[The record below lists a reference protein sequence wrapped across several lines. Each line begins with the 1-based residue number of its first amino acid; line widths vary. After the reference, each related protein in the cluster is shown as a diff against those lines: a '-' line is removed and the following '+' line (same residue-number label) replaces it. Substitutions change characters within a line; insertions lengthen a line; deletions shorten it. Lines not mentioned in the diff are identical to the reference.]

1 MARMSIKDILA
12 ISISGDGD
20 GMEVRYLPAGDEAM
34 IIEFGKTIDD
44 EVNNKV
50 ISMAESIRNKRIRG
64 VREILSTY
72 RSLMVFYNPK
82 KISYIRLISI
92 VKNLDYRKESKAG
105 ADKKTLIVPCCY
117 DDIYGPDLSQMSE
130 ELGITKE
137 EIVSI
142 HSGMKYKIYMLG
154 FLPGF
159 VYLGGLD
166 KRINIP
172 RLKIPRTK
180 IPARSVGIGGSQT
193 GVYPVDSPG
202 GWRLIGSTPLDFYDI
217 KRENPILCEAGEYIR
232 FKPVSLDEYDDIR
245 REIELNNY
253 RMEYEKQADI

>member
-1 MARMSIKDILA
+1 
-12 ISISGDGD
+12 
-20 GMEVRYLPAGDEAM
+20 MEVRYLPAGDEA
-34 IIEFGKTIDD
+34 IVIEFGKTIDD

-50 ISMAESIRNKRIRG
+50 ISMAASINNKRIRG
-64 VREILSTY
+64 VRETLPTY
-72 RSLMVFYNPK
+72 RSLMVFYNPR

-92 VKNLDYRKESKAG
+92 VKGLGYEKKSSTGE
-105 ADKKTLIVPCCY
+105 DKKTLIVPCCY

-130 ELGITKE
+130 ELNISKE

-142 HSGMKYKIYMLG
+142 HSGKKYKIFMLG

-172 RLKIPRTK
+172 RLKTPRTK

-217 KRENPILCEAGEYIR
+217 KRENPILCEAGEYIK
-232 FKPVSLDEYDDIR
+232 FKPVSRDEYEDIR
-245 REIELNNY
+245 REIELHNY
-253 RMEYEKQADI
+253 RAEYEE